1 MLDNRMSSSLPASR
15 KAFSLIEVVLA
26 LGICSFCLIALLG
39 LLTQG
44 LSSNRDTVSQT
55 QAAAIARMVQSDLA
69 VRPVGTDGKPQGASK
84 IYGIQ
89 AAPGTARNFFVQAD
103 GTIANN
109 PRDADFRVDVSL
121 GGGTSISNV
130 QAIPVY
136 ILVTWP
142 AAANPSGS
150 VSKPASSFEAVTA
163 IPGTDN

>member
-1 MLDNRMSSSLPASR
+1 MRPSSFASKR
-15 KAFSLIEVVLA
+15 AFSLIEVVLA

-69 VRPVGTDGKPQGASK
+69 VRPIGTDGRPQNTSNL
-84 IYGIQ
+84 YTIQ
-89 AAPGTARNFFVQAD
+89 ATAGVKKTFFVRAD
-103 GTIANN
+103 GTIA
-109 PRDADFRVDVSL
+109 PSAQDADFRVDVSL
-121 GGGTSISNV
+121 GGGAGGTTSTM

-142 AAANPSGS
+142 AAANPSGT
-150 VSKPASSFEAVTA
+150 VSKPVSSFEAVTA
-163 IPGTDN
+163 IPGPEI